1 MVGISYLLYMK
12 RLYIIAIIIFSGNSV
27 WSQNPTYQEKLFYTC
42 KVWGF
47 VKYYH
52 SEVSTCQVNWDSV
65 LVRYLPSIKNSVT
78 NNDFNTVLDSIL
90 TAAGPMDIALS
101 SFPDTLSTELK
112 RNRDW
117 SWINDTIFRSDIKV
131 ILDTIKNNF
140 RPHVNCWVENNQ
152 YTNAYT
158 GWLVFP
164 YDSLMSNTNFNT
176 VYPDEWNRL
185 LVFFKYWNVVNYFNP
200 YNYVQTTPWDSTL
213 YSFSPAFANAPNYT
227 AFCLLLQKVSANIDD
242 AHAEAWSGSVI
253 YRFPDNYQPPIIFKY
268 IPTKYVVVKSN
279 ISGVAVGDE
288 LIAVNGVL
296 VEDMEDS
303 LKPYLSVG
311 DSSVFRRYMSRYML
325 SGPNMS
331 LVNAT
336 FVDSLSNSN
345 TIQLTRNTYIT
356 SSFFTSYFPND
367 TLATVKWME
376 INCGV
381 GYVNMGKLLIT
392 DVNQMYSDLQ
402 NTSSI
407 IIDLRAYPNSTAR
420 FIYNVMSPDNNV
432 FAKFLE
438 PDVTYPGTFFW
449 EADSAGFNGNTNS
462 YAGHVI
468 LLVNEQTQSQ
478 GEFSCMML
486 QTLPN
491 VTIVGSQT
499 AGADGN
505 ITYFRMSQDI
515 YGGFSSLGVFYPN
528 GDSTQRIGIIPDTVI
543 FPTQVGIRHGRDE
556 LLEKAL
562 NIAGCWLAVDEV
574 TPADSM
580 HTARVFPNPS
590 LESAQLELSNFSD
603 SQLSITVTDVSG
615 RIVSRSLIT
624 NVPGSTQL
632 VTLNT
637 SAFDTGTYFITI
649 MGDSQREVLKLI
661 KK

>member
-1 MVGISYLLYMK
+1 MK
-12 RLYIIAIIIFSGNSV
+12 RLSLIALFVFSVNSA
-27 WSQNPTYQEKLFYTC
+27 WSQNPTYQEKLFYTS

-52 SEVSTCQVNWDSV
+52 SEVSTCQVSWDSV
-65 LVRYLPSIKNSVT
+65 LVRYLPSIKNSAT
-78 NNDFNTVLDSIL
+78 RDDFNTVLDSML
-90 TAAGPMDIALS
+90 SAAGPMDIAS
-101 SFPDTLSTELK
+101 TPFPDTLSLELK

-164 YDSLMSNTNFNT
+164 DDSLMSNTNLSS
-176 VYPDEWNRL
+176 VYPDEWNRI

-213 YSFSPAFANAPNYT
+213 FTYGLEIANASNYT
-227 AFCLLLQKVSANIDD
+227 AFTLLIQKVSANIDD

-253 YRFPDNYQPPIIFKY
+253 YRFPDNYQPQIVFKY
-268 IPTKYVVVKSN
+268 IPTKYVVAKSN
-279 ISGVAVGDE
+279 VSGVTVGDE
-288 LIAVNGVL
+288 LISVNGVS
-296 VEDMEDS
+296 VWDMEDS

-311 DSSVFRRYMSRYML
+311 DSSVFRRYMCRYML
-325 SGPNMS
+325 SGPSMS

-336 FVDSLSNSN
+336 FADSLSNTN
-345 TIQLTRNTYIT
+345 TFQLTRNAYVTT
-356 SSFFTSYFPND
+356 SFFSTYFPND
-367 TLATVKWME
+367 TLDTVKWME

-381 GYVNMGKLLIT
+381 GYVNMGKLLMS

-402 NTSSI
+402 FTSSI
-407 IIDLRAYPNSTAR
+407 IFDLRGYPNGTTRS
-420 FIYNVMSPDNNV
+420 IYNLMSPDNNV

-438 PDVTYPGTFFW
+438 PDVTYPGTYFW
-449 EADSAGFNGNTNS
+449 KADSAGFNGNTNS
-462 YAGHVI
+462 YGGQVI

-478 GEFSCMML
+478 GEFACMML
-486 QTLPN
+486 ETLPN

-505 ITYFRMSQDI
+505 ITYFRMSQDV

-528 GDSTQRIGIIPDTVI
+528 GDSTQRIGIVPDTVI

-562 NIAGCWLAVDEV
+562 NIAGCWLAVDEL
-574 TPADSM
+574 TPSDNKQSVS
-580 HTARVFPNPS
+580 VFPNPS
-590 LESAQLELSNFSD
+590 EGSTQLELNNFSD
-603 SQLSITVTDVSG
+603 PQLSITVTDVSG
-615 RIVSRSLIT
+615 RVVSHTFVT

-637 SAFDTGTYFITI
+637 NAFDAGTYFIVV